1 MPDPLIGFLIV
12 MKKGLEVRLYPSKEQ
27 RVLIEKTLG
36 CSRFVYNHIL
46 AIKKELWEDYK
57 LSYNP
62 NLKSFKEEWNFLNKV
77 PSQALA
83 NAYMDCINSFKNFF
97 NGKSGK
103 TNNKQ
108 AYPKFHKKGK
118 WNPIWEYTSRDI
130 NHPMEGHKA
139 WCCSECAWTT
149 DERHD
154 WCVCGADMRES
165 NKMSS
170 MTKKAVEEL
179 LKQL

>member
-1 MPDPLIGFLIV
+1 MRHKIPID
-12 MKKGLEVRLYPSKEQ
+12 
-27 RVLIEKTLG
+27 LIE
-36 CSRFVYNHIL
+36 
-46 AIKKELWEDYK
+46 
-57 LSYNP
+57 
-62 NLKSFKEEWNFLNKV
+62 LKAGL
-77 PSQALA
+77 
-83 NAYMDCINSFKNFF
+83 
-97 NGKSGK
+97 KSGK
-103 TNNKQ
+103 LATKINTLFDTILIENTESGE
-108 AYPKFHKKGK
+108 AVEIMHIPEGYSFHEKGK
-118 WNPIWEYTSRDI
+118 WNPIWEYTSTSIDR
-130 NHPMEGHKA
+130 PMEGREA

>member
-1 MPDPLIGFLIV
+1 MRHKIPID
-12 MKKGLEVRLYPSKEQ
+12 
-27 RVLIEKTLG
+27 LIE
-36 CSRFVYNHIL
+36 
-46 AIKKELWEDYK
+46 
-57 LSYNP
+57 
-62 NLKSFKEEWNFLNKV
+62 LKAGL
-77 PSQALA
+77 
-83 NAYMDCINSFKNFF
+83 
-97 NGKSGK
+97 KSGK
-103 TNNKQ
+103 LATKINTLFDTILIEDTGSGE
-108 AYPKFHKKGK
+108 AVEIMHIPEGYSFHEKGK
-118 WNPIWEYTSRDI
+118 WNPIWEYTSTSIDR
-130 NHPMEGHKA
+130 PMEGREA